1 MPKFDLPLRV
11 FLAFTALL
19 SLVALVVVVVMGL
32 LARES
37 VLEQSVSDVAL
48 ISDVIERAIQRD
60 GEIPDQV
67 ELIVGE
73 NMANTA
79 SAVAEWVAMAEADQ
93 SDPAELQERLKEL
106 VARSDVDEVWVTD
119 ESGFAYLTT
128 VDGVDFQFSPDA
140 KKQPQASEFYPLL
153 QGRELPVIQQT
164 QKREID
170 DNWFKYVGVAGVDR
184 PRIVQVGRDASDI
197 NQLREAV
204 GVADLIKALV
214 TQTSSTSLR
223 ATSSFNRSRISA
235 ESL

>member
-19 SLVALVVVVVMGL
+19 SLVVLAVVLVMGL

-67 ELIVGE
+67 ELIVGQ

-79 SAVAEWVAMAEADQ
+79 STVAEWVAMAEANQ
-93 SDPAELQERLKEL
+93 SDSAELRERLKEL

-128 VDGVDFQFSPDA
+128 VDGVDFQFLS
-140 KKQPQASEFYPLL
+140 
-153 QGRELPVIQQT
+153 
-164 QKREID
+164 
-170 DNWFKYVGVAGVDR
+170 
-184 PRIVQVGRDASDI
+184 
-197 NQLREAV
+197 
-204 GVADLIKALV
+204 LIH
-214 TQTSSTSLR
+214 
-223 ATSSFNRSRISA
+223 I
-235 ESL
+235 